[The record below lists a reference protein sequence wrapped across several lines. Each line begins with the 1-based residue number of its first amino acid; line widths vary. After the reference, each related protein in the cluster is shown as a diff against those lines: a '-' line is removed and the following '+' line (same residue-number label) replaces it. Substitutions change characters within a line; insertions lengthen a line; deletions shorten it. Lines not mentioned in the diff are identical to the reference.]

1 MDTVFVVI
9 SMIMVFA
16 LQLLV
21 CFKSKSR
28 TANLMPAALF
38 LLASNAWLINPFDPR
53 GYDTL
58 GFVPISFYMLFYAI
72 SCALAWVVY
81 QIVRLIVRHV
91 NKKNNREDVAPDS
104 VVEHTAPDE
113 KTTRRKKLLTIVQIL
128 YIVLVFLFF
137 FVPGNY
143 FYINYNSLGD
153 LILFLYISVSVVINS
168 IALVFVIKNCVIGIK
183 RLIKAKK
190 FFRLATTVV
199 LIISAALSLWNVGAI
214 FAASEESN
222 YAVDITD
229 ENRENIASLIEDA
242 NKRIYN
248 YNDLPDLDKATKI
261 KHIIN
266 FLDDEFEIY
275 FENGTTYRF
284 SVDGTIYSLGQYIHD
299 EGYNVYLSGPEF
311 TRDCNIVAVCLATT
325 VISAAALVVI
335 CKKRRDA
342 EPSRKV
348 AEEPAAA

>member
-9 SMIMVFA
+9 SMIIVFA

-21 CFKSKSR
+21 CFKSKNR
-28 TANLMPAALF
+28 TARLMPAALF

-91 NKKNNREDVAPDS
+91 SKKNKCEDVAPDS
-104 VVEHTAPDE
+104 VVKHTDRSE
-113 KTTRRKKLLTIVQIL
+113 KNTRRKKLLTIVQIL

-137 FVPGNY
+137 FVQGNY
-143 FYINYNSLGD
+143 FYNNYNLLGN
-153 LILFLYISVSVVINS
+153 LILFLYVSVSVVINS
-168 IALVFVIKNCVIGIK
+168 IALVFVVKNSVIGIK
-183 RLIKAKK
+183 QLIRAKE
-190 FFRLATTVV
+190 FFRLAITVV

-214 FAASEESN
+214 FAANEESS

-248 YNDLPDLDKATKI
+248 YNDLPGLDKATKI
-261 KHIIN
+261 RHIIN
-266 FLDDEFEIY
+266 FLDDEFEIS
-275 FENGTTYRF
+275 FEYGTTYRF
-284 SVDGTIYSLGQYIHD
+284 SVDGTIYPLGQYIQD
-299 EGYNVYLSGPEF
+299 EGYNVYLRSPDY
-311 TRDCNIVAVCLATT
+311 TRDRIILASSLSVTI
-325 VISAAALVVI
+325 ISAAVLAVSI
-335 CKKRRDA
+335 KKKHGIA
-342 EPSRKV
+342 ES
-348 AEEPAAA
+348 ANSPAST